1 MDQVVLLG
9 AIIALCLVAII
20 IMAFRGDKG
29 SGSVAKSLTDTAQAV
44 GALRERLTVIDQA
57 QTNISNLTGQ
67 ILTLQQVLSD
77 KQSRGAFGEERLQ
90 AILDDQLAGLHEWQ
104 PTLSNDARPDCL
116 IRLGAEAPPL
126 VVDSKFPLEAYERLR
141 LAKDEQERRAA
152 SASLKS
158 DVLKHVRDIARK
170 YLISGETQPIALM
183 FIPSEG
189 VFAELRASVPD
200 VLHLARR
207 ERVVI
212 VSPQIFMLAVN
223 MIQALSRDA
232 KMREHADKIRTA
244 VNALTDDVKR
254 LEKRVEN
261 LQSHFGAMQVD
272 VSEIETSMRKI
283 STNSSRIEAV
293 DFDED
298 SSSATP

>member
-1 MDQVVLLG
+1 MDQSIILG
-9 AIIALCLVAII
+9 AIIALCVIAII
-20 IMAFRGDKG
+20 VMALRGGKG
-29 SGSVAKSLTDTAQAV
+29 DGSVSRSLSDTAQAV
-44 GALRERLTVIDQA
+44 GALRERLAVIDQA
-57 QTNISNLTGQ
+57 QANISNLTGQ
-67 ILTLQQVLSD
+67 ILTLQQILSD

-90 AILDDQLAGLHEWQ
+90 AILDDQLGGLHDWQ

-126 VVDSKFPLEAYERLR
+126 VVDSKFPFESYERLR
-141 LAKDEQERRAA
+141 LATNEQERR
-152 SASLKS
+152 SAVATLKS
-158 DVLKHVRDIARK
+158 DVLKHVKDIARK
-170 YLISGETQPIALM
+170 YLIVGETQPIALM

-189 VFAELRASVPD
+189 VFAELRASLPD

-212 VSPQIFMLAVN
+212 VSPQIFMLAGN

-232 KMREHADKIRTA
+232 MMREHADKIRTA
-244 VNALTDDVKR
+244 VLALTDDVKR

-261 LQSHFGAMQVD
+261 LRTHFGAMQTD

-283 STNSSRIEAV
+283 TASSSRIEAV
-293 DFDED
+293 DFPEEPG
-298 SSSATP
+298 SVSG